1 MQAAEMW
8 FCRSM
13 MRRTPWTDEKG
24 NEDIFNETNSERERE
39 VVPPTRIRES
49 TFYGHMRR
57 GQLTS

>member
-1 MQAAEMW
+1 MW

-24 NEDIFNETNSERERE
+24 NEDIFNEANSERERE